1 MQKPVSVNCQSYLK
15 ISAEMGNITD
25 PNAREY
31 KTIIH
36 LLLGSKTDINAILA
50 SEIEEKRI

>member
-15 ISAEMGNITD
+15 ISEEMGTITG